1 MSTYLEETVDLSEG
15 RITWW
20 RTASVPTGLLHVNFD
35 LIAEDLT
42 PTQLQAVLDLRRA
55 FFAFAR
61 DGARLY

>member
-15 RITWW
+15 RITWR
-20 RTASVPTGLLHVNFD
+20 RTAIVPTGLLGITFD

-42 PTQLQAVLDLRRA
+42 PGQLQAVLDIRRA

-61 DGARLY
+61 EGALLH